1 MKMLL
6 CIAVGGAGG
15 ALLRY
20 GAGGVVQR
28 ATGGAFPWGTLSVNL
43 AGCLM
48 LGALWAMFEALSV
61 SPNVRALL
69 GVGLLGAF
77 TTFSTFSIESL
88 NLLRDR
94 EYLLAGANVLGSCAG
109 GLLLVWVG
117 MLAGRAIV
125 QVMR

>member
-6 CIAVGGAGG
+6 CIAGGGAAG

-20 GAGGVVQR
+20 AAAGLVQR
-28 ATGGAFPWGTLSVNL
+28 AASGTFPWGTLSVNL

-77 TTFSTFSIESL
+77 TTFSTFSVESL

-94 EYLLAGANVLGSCAG
+94 EYLLAGANVLGSCVG
-109 GLLLVWVG
+109 GLLLVWIG

-125 QVMR
+125 QLMR

>member
-6 CIAVGGAGG
+6 CIAGGGAAG

-20 GAGGVVQR
+20 AAAGLVQR
-28 ATGGAFPWGTLSVNL
+28 AASGTFPWGTLSVNL